1 MKLSKKHILLGS
13 ICLTSAILSNVPVVC
28 AIIPYLAFCLCSFAL
43 MNGKKAIGTV
53 TVLLIGFVGLPLFKF
68 VYSMLTVSF
77 MTTPIANVLVLLVHT
92 GVYFGLFILINSWIR
107 KEKFAFSLT
116 MGILTVICIA
126 IYCAVEGLRIFAL
139 FSAMNQAMEQG
150 ALINWLNVIDG
161 GNIFVSIISELAFF
175 AALWCVSIRFIK
187 KDQ

>member
-92 GVYFGLFILINSWIR
+92 VVYFVFFMQNAGVLIAVPTYLIYIITTKRSPVQTCILYKR
-107 KEKFAFSLT
+107 THL
-116 MGILTVICIA
+116 
-126 IYCAVEGLRIFAL
+126 
-139 FSAMNQAMEQG
+139 
-150 ALINWLNVIDG
+150 
-161 GNIFVSIISELAFF
+161 
-175 AALWCVSIRFIK
+175 
-187 KDQ
+187 